1 MDMTLFIDNKTLF
14 AHACEIRYTL
24 RDYGNVEVFKNRP
37 RMQSLTRFNAVRV
50 RGVQLIAL
58 QLPLES
64 KGQYNSICSDY
75 DYNSNI
81 NIVRREE
88 IQVCLI
94 ILIVS
99 IYLIMFLST

>member
-14 AHACEIRYTL
+14 AHAFEI
-24 RDYGNVEVFKNRP
+24 RDYGNVQVFKNRP